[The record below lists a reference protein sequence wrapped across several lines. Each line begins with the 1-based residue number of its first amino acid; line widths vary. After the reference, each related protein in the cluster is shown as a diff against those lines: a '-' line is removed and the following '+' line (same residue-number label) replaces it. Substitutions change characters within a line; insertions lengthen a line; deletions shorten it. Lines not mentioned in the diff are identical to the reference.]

1 MIKILANEEVNWNHK
16 IVLVGHWVAKR
27 SKSLLLT
34 QKSARSW
41 DDVLKLYSIRE
52 AGEYNLSNNSVTGEE
67 IPFEKVNEMFGVFAS
82 FLILSYFGTTKFF
95 SPESI
100 REQKRMGEGC
110 NINNTKAL
118 IIMTVEKWVLYW
130 L

>member
-1 MIKILANEEVNWNHK
+1 M
-16 IVLVGHWVAKR
+16 GHWVAKR

-34 QKSARSW
+34 QKSAPSW

-52 AGEYNLSNNSVTGEE
+52 AGEYKLSNNNVTSEE

-82 FLILSYFGTTKFF
+82 FLIISYFGTTKFF

-110 NINNTKAL
+110 NINNTKSL